1 MQKIVEVCISVIMHV
16 MGDKLVITLFHKDY
30 FYEISGNNN
39 LSKLF
44 SFLHFLIEWPN
55 VFIHMFIK
63 LQTSY
68 FHVIRII
75 ELPIIIFNNM
85 ICHVVLFFFLFFFY

>member
-30 FYEISGNNN
+30 FYEISGNNH

-44 SFLHFLIEWPN
+44 SFLHFLIE
-55 VFIHMFIK
+55 
-63 LQTSY
+63 
-68 FHVIRII
+68 
-75 ELPIIIFNNM
+75 
-85 ICHVVLFFFLFFFY
+85 